1 MSTDSLISYLT
12 SLADD
17 ELILGHRDSEWTG
30 YAPILE
36 EDIAF
41 SNIAQDEIG
50 HALALYTLVQEL
62 GGKHPDAMAFERT
75 WKDFLCC
82 RFVAYPK
89 GDFAY
94 TVVRQYLYDEAEQV
108 RMQSHAGGS
117 YGPLRDLSGKILA
130 EEAYHLMH
138 SRGLVE
144 RLGNATEESHR
155 RMQSA
160 VDTAFPQALGLF
172 EPVRDAKKLVDAGI
186 VRPETELMNAWLQNV
201 VSTLESAGLRPP
213 ARVNGVSYEL
223 SCKPEYG
230 GRTGN
235 HAEHLEQIV
244 ADLQQ
249 VYKMA
254 PGGSW

>member
-1 MSTDSLISYLT
+1 MSNDSLISYLT
-12 SLADD
+12 ALADD
-17 ELILGHRDSEWTG
+17 EFILGHRDSEWTG

-50 HALALYTLVQEL
+50 HALALYELAQSL
-62 GGKHPDAMAFERT
+62 GGKHPDAMGFERP
-75 WKDFLCC
+75 WKEFACS
-82 RFVAYPK
+82 RFVTYPK

-94 TVVRQYLYDEAEQV
+94 TVVRQYLYDAAEQV
-108 RMQSHAGGS
+108 RMKAHAAS
-117 YGPLRDLSGKILA
+117 AFVPLRNLSEKILA

-138 SRGLVE
+138 SKGLVE

-155 RMQSA
+155 RMQAA

-172 EPVRDAKKLVDAGI
+172 EPVQGTEKLVEAG
-186 VRPETELMNAWLQNV
+186 VARPESELMHAWLEAV
-201 VSTLESAGLRPP
+201 VPTLESSGLQSPVRIK
-213 ARVNGVSYEL
+213 GSTYEL
-223 SCKPEYG
+223 SCKPGYG
-230 GRTGN
+230 GRVGN
-235 HAEHLEQIV
+235 HTEHLEQIV

-254 PGGSW
+254 PGGNW